1 MNLLKG
7 LDDSLLMLVLLVI
20 TIVMIITLGMLIL
33 IAVLIGFSEIILFD
47 LKIRRLEKAG
57 VLIPN
62 QVYLDKDKNSKK
74 YVLKKKRSFDMRE
87 YLQTIVNLNDSEF
100 TENSK
105 IDLDNYDVPKD
116 KKTISKP

>member
-1 MNLLKG
+1 MNMFKG
-7 LDDSLLMLVLLVI
+7 LDDSILMLVLLVI
-20 TIVMIITLGMLIL
+20 TIVMITTLVMLIL
-33 IAVLIGFSEIILFD
+33 ITVLIGISEMMIFD

-62 QVYLDKDKNSKK
+62 QVYLDRDKNSKK
-74 YVLKKKRSFDMRE
+74 YVLRKKRSFDMRE

-100 TENSK
+100 TEKSK
-105 IDLDNYDVPKD
+105 IDLDKYDVPKD